1 METGMKDLHP
11 AIWWVPIG
19 LLVLA
24 AFPMPYGYYTVLRII
39 VTICAALIAHGA
51 YKSSGNITP
60 NALLFCVIAILFNP
74 LIPIYFSKAFW
85 IPVDVISSAIF
96 FLDYRKRR

>member
-1 METGMKDLHP
+1 MKDLHP

-24 AFPMPYGYYTVLRII
+24 VFPLPYGYYIVLRII
-39 VTICAALIAHGA
+39 VTICASLIAYGV

-60 NALLFCVIAILFNP
+60 SALLFCVIAILFNP
-74 LIPIYFSKAFW
+74 LVPIHFSKAIW
-85 IPVDVISSAIF
+85 MPIDLISATIF
-96 FLDYRKRR
+96 YLNYRNGK